1 MQQQRVRN
9 ASGSHGHSKWVVEV
23 SSAFVSAADDDSD
36 DGGDSLAD
44 DAAQSTQHQRYNP
57 SADARH
63 LDRTAFIGSKATSSR
78 QVNLHAY
85 NGDVS
90 RRSAYVETKIGGH
103 ALDHKRFFYPD
114 WQQIHQPQKTAAFR
128 AAADL
133 LWGSAM
139 SSKRS
144 SPAYQITKHDVLN
157 YAATKIGGHP
167 LDHVPFINRGQ
178 PSRPLLGYVTPRLS
192 ISAQPVFPRS
202 SSAILRATLEQ
213 QTRALQSIGRN
224 PAHLYDCSR
233 CLRMRQSARV
243 QLACG
248 HPICSACV
256 SSHSMNH
263 AEAGE
268 FCFLECSQCSEFVAI
283 EAIVFMNNYAV
294 RINAPM
300 VRTLAD
306 FVKISG
312 NLRGDVRTSASSAMA
327 NALSGVSPSSGWKYS
342 GIVAVLAFAA
352 GKIGSRQS
360 KHRMKK
366 AQHAAIEVG
375 DASEDDSHV
384 SDATTLAKNNVAVED
399 TTENG
404 AIRWQK
410 RVVGLEPPSRLL
422 KYKFVRT
429 LGIGTFAEVILV
441 ENRKGKLSVLKESDK
456 LQEAVNEIRILS
468 KIQSPH
474 VVRIFEYFIE
484 EVGHRHFA
492 YIDME
497 YCDRG
502 DLVKLLTEKG
512 ALDAATFES
521 FFRQLCLGLQEIHAH
536 GIIHR
541 DLKPGNVLLTVG
553 FALFAVAWKGI
564 FWLIHTHALACTLYF
579 QSDGI
584 AKIADF
590 GVSTCLESDL
600 LTHHAAGTVAFMAPE
615 VRKYFLGEDVSYDT
629 KADIWSLGALA
640 FAMLTGNPEP
650 RVATRPLDE
659 LVETLREQGIE
670 EKYISLVEK
679 TLHSVPSRRASLQEL
694 LSLTPAMNS
703 KL

>member
-1 MQQQRVRN
+1 MQQQQHHVRN
-9 ASGSHGHSKWVVEV
+9 ARGHAKWVVEA
-23 SSAFVSAADDDSD
+23 SSALASAAAGDDDDND
-36 DGGDSLAD
+36 DEDLRAS
-44 DAAQSTQHQRYNP
+44 DAAQSAQQRWRQRYSQSVDFSRP
-57 SADARH
+57 
-63 LDRTAFIGSKATSSR
+63 DRTAFIGSKTASSR

-85 NGDVS
+85 NGDIS

-114 WQQIHQPQKTAAFR
+114 WQQIRQPLKTAAFR
-128 AAADL
+128 VAADV
-133 LWGSAM
+133 LWGSAT
-139 SSKRS
+139 SSERS

-178 PSRPLLGYVTPRLS
+178 PSRPLLGYVAPRLS

-202 SSAILRATLEQ
+202 SSVILRATLEQ
-213 QTRALQSIGRN
+213 QTRVLQSIGRN

-243 QLACG
+243 QLVCS
-248 HPICSACV
+248 HSICSACV
-256 SSHSMNH
+256 SSKTMNH
-263 AEAGE
+263 VEAGE
-268 FCFLECSQCSEFVAI
+268 FCFLECSQCSEFIAI
-283 EAIVFMNNYAV
+283 EAIVFINNYAV

-300 VRTLAD
+300 VRTLAE
-306 FVKISG
+306 FVKIIG
-312 NLRGDVRTSASSAMA
+312 NPKENVRTPSASSMMA
-327 NALSGVSPSSGWKYS
+327 NAMSGASSSPGWKYG

-352 GKIGSRQS
+352 GKLGSRQS
-360 KHRMKK
+360 KNRMKK
-366 AQHAAIEVG
+366 AQHAAIEVE
-375 DASEDDSHV
+375 EDSNVKDV
-384 SDATTLAKNNVAVED
+384 ATLAKHGGTVEG
-399 TTENG
+399 TIENG

-410 RVVGLEPPSRLL
+410 RVVGLAPPSRLL

-429 LGIGTFAEVILV
+429 LGIGNFAEVILV
-441 ENRKGKLSVLKESDK
+441 KHRKGKLSVLKESDK

-468 KIQSPH
+468 KIQSPY

-521 FFRQLCLGLQEIHAH
+521 LFRQLCLGLQEIHAH

-541 DLKPGNVLLTVG
+541 DLKPGNVLLT
-553 FALFAVAWKGI
+553 
-564 FWLIHTHALACTLYF
+564 
-579 QSDGI
+579 SDGI

-615 VRKYFLGEDVSYDT
+615 VRRYFLGEDVSYDT

-659 LVETLREQGIE
+659 LIGSLREQGID
-670 EKYISLVEK
+670 EKHVSLVEK
-679 TLHSVPSRRASLQEL
+679 TLHQVPSGRANLQEL
-694 LSLTPAMNS
+694 LSLIPVMNS